1 MYSNVP
7 AKARIRPGQ
16 YARNCI
22 RQRNV
27 RASAKLNDSSPP
39 FGPRLQNNAFPS
51 GGTVRL
57 GS

>member
-22 RQRNV
+22 RRNV

-39 FGPRLQNNAFPS
+39 FLGLACKIMHSRRA
-51 GGTVRL
+51 VR
-57 GS
+57 SA